1 VAAAARDSQAMAGR
15 AKDIAAELSAHPP
28 RPELASEA
36 EAAAELLNWLE
47 GHFTFL
53 GYREYD
59 YIDDEEQ
66 ASLEPIQGT
75 SLGISALR
83 PLVKSPLSRA
93 VAAKALEPHVLVL
106 TKANSRSR
114 VIRSSFM
121 DYIGVKTFDSSG
133 EIVGERGSSECSS
146 PSSTTTAFSTS

>member
-1 VAAAARDSQAMAGR
+1 LREVLDYGAASARDWQVMAGR
-15 AKDIAAELSAHPP
+15 ANDIGAGLRAQPP
-28 RPELASEA
+28 RPELATEA
-36 EAAAELLNWLE
+36 EAAAEPLNWLVAPVTL
-47 GHFTFL
+47 HAS
-53 GYREYD
+53 REYD
-59 YIDDEEQ
+59 YIGNEDQ
-66 ASLEPIQGT
+66 SSLGPIQGT

-133 EIVGERGSSECSS
+133 EIVGERRFVGVFKPE
-146 PSSTTTAFSTS
+146 